1 MDKHTRLKTVLYQC
15 ASLVVLLCLGVMS
28 MFYLA
33 VHDQFDKKSRLA
45 EIAKSRAGVISIDHI
60 DCYHGTQSYL
70 SLFGKNKAGNTI
82 IVTIEEQ
89 SEQLLLSRPSNG
101 ISAKEAQEIAYQAGA
116 RTIEAVTF
124 GIENHKR
131 IWEVA
136 AQNGYYLI
144 DFKTAKV
151 IKKEVL

>member
-1 MDKHTRLKTVLYQC
+1 M
-15 ASLVVLLCLGVMS
+15 
-28 MFYLA
+28 
-33 VHDQFDKKSRLA
+33 
-45 EIAKSRAGVISIDHI
+45 
-60 DCYHGTQSYL
+60 
-70 SLFGKNKAGNTI
+70 
-82 IVTIEEQ
+82 
-89 SEQLLLSRPSNG
+89 LSRPSNG
-101 ISAKEAQEIAYQAGA
+101 ISAKEAQEIAYHAGA